1 MTKEVD
7 QRVVE
12 MRFDNKQFEQG
23 VRTPMSTLDRLKE
36 ALRFKGASDG
46 IDKVSASAK
55 ALSFSGAEKAVESLK
70 LKFSALEVAAVTAIG
85 KATSAGL
92 NMAKSFMGE
101 FSVIG
106 NMRSGFE
113 EYELKLNS
121 IQTIMSNTRD
131 QGVTMADVTAVLDE
145 LNTYADKTIYNFAE
159 MTRNIG
165 TFTAAGVDLNTSAKA
180 IQGIANLAAMSGSN
194 SQQASTA
201 MYQLSQA
208 LAAGTVKL
216 MDWNSVVN
224 AGMGGQLFQ
233 NALKETAREFGI
245 DVDAMIAKH
254 GSFRESLQ
262 EGWITA
268 EVMTTTLNKMTVD
281 GARQYGQA
289 MLESGRYTQ
298 EQVDALIASAQ
309 AAEDAATKVKTFTQL
324 IDTLKEAM
332 GSGWAKTWELIVG
345 DFDEAKE
352 FFTELSNLFGG
363 AIDAG
368 SDSRNSFV
376 EQVMGGGGLATLSG
390 IKSQLADA
398 GISYEVFQERCI
410 EAARTH
416 GVAIDD
422 MIAASGS
429 FEATL
434 KDGWL
439 GSDIF
444 SEAVSSMEGSCS
456 GAEAVLAEYQ
466 RIVDEIWNGDWG
478 NGEERMQR
486 LTEAGYDYAAMQS
499 LVESTIDGHRLSLE
513 ELSDEQLASIGLTE
527 DQIAVLREMGDTWDE
542 TAAEMQ
548 KQSGREMLMEGILN
562 VAHSLVDV
570 FGAVKSAF
578 SEVFPSNPEG
588 VRGAI
593 EGFRDLTERL
603 RPTEEALGK
612 IKTIFEGLFSVVKL
626 VLMPFQAAFGLIAEK
641 VGQLDGA
648 GDGLLD
654 FLAGA
659 AQGVTDFVKMVE
671 DAGGATGL
679 VKGAWDAMAGAAT
692 AAQSFIGGLIDGSGL
707 SELTLDG
714 AVGSVKEFVDSLS
727 FDTGIPLLDNLGPAL
742 ELVQGLLSDASSKA
756 KDLGESIGGFFSGI
770 FQGSETPQIADIG
783 SMFDKGAESAVSFSD
798 RLKSAGDS
806 LTGFLSGAA
815 DKVRGLVEGLG
826 EGLGSIASG
835 IGEGLGAIFG
845 GIGDGLSK
853 LNLGG
858 IAGLLAGVGVGS
870 AGLGAKNVSDSVS
883 GFIKALT
890 EPFEGFKKI
899 TDGVAGVLDRVK
911 DSVKAY
917 QTDLKADVLLKVAGA
932 IAVLAAS
939 VWVLST
945 IYPESLVS
953 ATTAVVALLVGL
965 ATATKLLGGG
975 TSLASA
981 AKSLTLMAGMSASV
995 LVLAAACKVLSTIE
1009 PTALL
1014 NSVLAV
1020 TAMMLALAKATSL
1033 SGGSGGGILKMV
1045 GLAASVLILAKAC
1058 EELGSLDDRS
1068 LLKGVTATSALV
1080 LVVGAFN
1087 KLSEKSRGVSS
1098 GLGFLAIAGS
1108 MKLLLSSVR
1117 DLAAMSDDGL
1127 QRGMT
1132 ALVGILAAVS
1142 LAMTLMAAMPKN
1154 MLGVGAGFGAMASGL
1169 LVMVG
1174 VIRLLAG
1181 LDPSVLTVGLVGLGA
1196 TLATMAVGIAAVGV
1210 ASKLLVGSTP
1220 ALLAFGAAA
1229 ALLGVGILAA
1239 GSGVAAFAT
1248 GLAAIAGV
1256 LSVSGVAIVGFV
1268 SAIGL
1273 AIAGLVP
1280 VFATAFGQ
1288 ALVAVCEQI
1297 ELGAPAIGSALVAV
1311 VLAAVTALGE
1321 SATGIA
1327 EGLLVTVLAILDKL
1341 VEYGPQI
1348 TDKLF
1353 DLLIQLVQKLGERS
1367 PELVSEFVAF
1377 FQELFASIGEAFD
1390 GIDVESLLE
1399 GLKMVALID
1408 GILAAL
1414 GVGAL
1419 LSVPAMAGVLGIGLV
1434 ATELTGVL
1442 AALGALN
1449 QIEGLDWS
1457 GGEGGELLKTLGD
1470 ALGGFIGSF
1479 AGSAAEGFSD
1489 HMPAM
1494 ATNLSGFME
1503 NLSGFLDGARGVDSS
1518 VTDGIGNL
1526 SAAIMM
1532 LVGSEL
1538 ATAVV
1543 TLLTAG
1549 SSFSDLGDEL
1559 TAFSESVKPFV
1570 DSVSQ
1575 YDASSFEGLGYLTG
1589 AIVNLSLAGLADA
1602 VSNVLGIF
1610 TGKSG
1615 LDTFGS
1621 DLSSLGEGLADF
1633 VEAVDG
1639 VQVTDGV
1646 TAAVEVAGS
1655 LAKLATSIPSTG
1667 GILQTLGGVKDLG
1680 EFGLQAAALGAGLM
1694 EFSVSVAGLVQSDGL
1709 TAAPAVGEALAS
1721 LAKTIPP
1728 SGGILQKLGGEQDL
1742 GKFGTNAAEF
1752 GKGIKAFADEV
1763 TGITSSTGAEEA
1775 VKIGTALKDLAAEIP
1790 STGGVVQLF
1799 AGEQDLGKFGEDAG
1813 TLGEG
1818 IKKFA
1823 DSVSGISSSTDASN
1837 AASVAQSLSE
1847 VAGSLSES
1855 GGLAQFF
1862 SGEKSLANFGEN
1874 IAAFGAAMKSFS
1886 DNVTD
1891 IDAGNMNGVVLAT
1904 SSLATS
1910 LKTVKDAGIDASTGS
1925 GLESACGFVASGYNK
1940 LKVDADL
1947 WNSGTVDNVVA
1958 NVEKLRGM
1966 VTGLSGLD
1974 TSGAESLKGAM
1985 TALSEIDLT
1994 SLDTSSLD
2002 GAFSAID
2009 TAAGGQSD
2017 KLYDT
2022 GKSLTASLSKG
2033 LSSGYEGLKANVS
2046 SLVEAVL
2053 ASVKEKDPSF
2063 RSSGTASMQSY
2074 AEGVGYGGSSIR
2086 SAISST
2092 MWGCI
2097 AAINGFY
2104 SSFASSGGYLAQGL
2118 ANGMSANTYLV
2129 TARAAAMANAAKVAA
2144 NAALGVASPSK
2155 EFYATGRWSAI
2166 GIINA
2171 MDDYRSRVAAAGSAL
2186 GTSAL
2191 DGIRSTIADMAS
2203 SNVGAL
2209 DVQPTIR
2216 PVLDLSDV
2224 ESGSSRVR
2232 GMLGGLNTAIGWSAS
2247 KAGAVGSNRYYRNQ
2261 NGSDEIVSAIRKLGA
2276 TIEGLPRNT
2285 YNVGGVT
2292 YDDGSATARAVEE
2305 LIRATVTEE
2314 RA

>member
-23 VRTPMSTLDRLKE
+23 VRTTMSTLDKLKE

-46 IDKVSASAK
+46 IDKVGASAK

-70 LKFSALEVAAVTAIG
+70 LKFSALEVAAVAAIG

-208 LAAGTVKL
+208 LAAGKVQL

-368 SDSRNSFV
+368 SDSRNSFI

-416 GVAIDD
+416 GVAIDE
-422 MIAASGS
+422 MIAEAGS

-456 GAEAVLAEYQ
+456 GAEAALAEYQ

-486 LTEAGYDYAAMQS
+486 LTEAGYDYAAVQS
-499 LVESTIDGHRLSLE
+499 LVDSTVDGHRLSLE
-513 ELSDEQLASIGLTE
+513 ELSDEQLASIGLAE

-570 FGAVKSAF
+570 FGAVKFAF
-578 SEVFPSNPEG
+578 SEVFPVNPEG
-588 VRGAI
+588 VRSAI
-593 EGFRDLTERL
+593 EGFRDLTERM
-603 RPTEEALGK
+603 
-612 IKTIFEGLFSVVKL
+612 KL
-626 VLMPFQAAFGLIAEK
+626 TGES
-641 VGQLDGA
+641 LD
-648 GDGLLD
+648 
-654 FLAGA
+654 
-659 AQGVTDFVKMVE
+659 T
-671 DAGGATGL
+671 
-679 VKGAWDAMAGAAT
+679 VKGI
-692 AAQSFIGGLIDGSGL
+692 F
-707 SELTLDG
+707 
-714 AVGSVKEFVDSLS
+714 K
-727 FDTGIPLLDNLGPAL
+727 
-742 ELVQGLLSDASSKA
+742 
-756 KDLGESIGGFFSGI
+756 GFFSTLRLIAIPIKAIGEEVGRCLSGI
-770 FQGSETPQIADIG
+770 TGP
-783 SMFDKGAESAVSFSD
+783 AESAFKFLGNAGVEFSGFVESLEHSGVVADRIREVFSFFQDAASNASVFLSAFLRGSGFSD
-798 RLKSAGDS
+798 GTISGTLVS
-806 LTGFLSGAA
+806 LEELVKTLSSDFALPGFEKAWEIIRRFLSLLSSAKTSVEEFGFGLGNSFGGAA
-815 DKVRGLVEGLG
+815 SKIVSVLAPVTEWLSQIDLQRVGVLL
-826 EGLGSIASG
+826 AS
-835 IGEGLGAIFG
+835 
-845 GIGDGLSK
+845 
-853 LNLGG
+853 GG
-858 IAGLLAGVGVGS
+858 IAAGGVG
-870 AGLGAKNVSDSVS
+870 LFKILN
-883 GFIKALT
+883 GFGELFKGNGRGVKGCAAALD
-890 EPFEGFKKI
+890 EVK
-899 TDGVAGVLDRVK
+899 GVL
-911 DSVKAY
+911 SSF
-917 QTDLKADVLLKVAGA
+917 QTDLKAASLLMIAGA
-932 IAVLAAS
+932 ISALVAS
-939 VWVLST
+939 VFVLST
-945 IYPESLVS
+945 IDEGKLVDS
-953 ATTAVVALLVGL
+953 VLALGALFGMLVGSL
-965 ATATKLLGGG
+965 KLLDTG
-975 TSLASA
+975 TGIIGATRSIATMLGIATSMYILSSSLRKISDQDPSSLASGVASIA
-981 AKSLTLMAGMSASV
+981 ALMLSMVAALKIMDGSKSTLRSSVQFVAMAGAIKMIVSA
-995 LVLAAACKVLSTIE
+995 C
-1009 PTALL
+1009 
-1014 NSVLAV
+1014 
-1020 TAMMLALAKATSL
+1020 
-1033 SGGSGGGILKMV
+1033 
-1045 GLAASVLILAKAC
+1045 
-1058 EELGSLDDRS
+1058 RS
-1068 LLKGVTATSALV
+1068 LAELDTASLIKSVAGISAIMGVMAGAIKVAGSSKTTLRSAVQFVAMAGAVRILVDACMILGGLDTASLVKGIAA
-1080 LVVGAFN
+1080 VGA
-1087 KLSEKSRGVSS
+1087 LSLFMAAVQRIPSKRSVSS
-1098 GLGFLAIAGS
+1098 GLGLLAVAGAIS
-1108 MKLLLSSVR
+1108 AISSVVKELGGMDSDGLMR
-1117 DLAAMSDDGL
+1117 GVGALVAMLTALSVAMS
-1127 QRGMT
+1127 
-1132 ALVGILAAVS
+1132 
-1142 LAMTLMAAMPKN
+1142 LMAAMPKN
-1154 MLGVGAGFGAMASGL
+1154 MMGVGLGFGAMATS
-1169 LVMVG
+1169 LVLVTAVVKTLGSM
-1174 VIRLLAG
+1174 
-1181 LDPSVLTVGLVGLGA
+1181 DPASLTKGLVGLGS
-1196 TLATMAVGIAAVGV
+1196 TLLAFAVGLAAVGV
-1210 ASKLLVGSTP
+1210 ASKLLSGSVP
-1220 ALLAFGAAA
+1220 ALLAFGATS
-1229 ALLGVGILAA
+1229 ALLGAGLLAA
-1239 GSGVAAFAT
+1239 GAGVALFAAGLST
-1248 GLAAIAGV
+1248 IAAVLAA
-1256 LSVSGVAIVGFV
+1256 SGGIIVGFATSFAV
-1268 SAIGL
+1268 
-1273 AIAGLVP
+1273 AIAQVIPL
-1280 VFATAFGQ
+1280 FAEKFGE
-1288 ALVAVCEQI
+1288 ALVAVCGVVTE
-1297 ELGAPAIGSALVAV
+1297 GAPAIGEALLALVKTAIN
-1311 VLAAVTALGE
+1311 VLVE
-1321 SATGIA
+1321 SAEELADGIFQ
-1327 EGLLVTVLAILDKL
+1327 VVVAILDKF

-1348 TDKLF
+1348 VEKCPQVIDILLDFFVQVLRKMSERVGELSGEMGSFLQALF
-1353 DLLIQLVQKLGERS
+1353 GTVGDVAQGLSPESLVQVLMS
-1367 PELVSEFVAF
+1367 V
-1377 FQELFASIGEAFD
+1377 
-1390 GIDVESLLE
+1390 
-1399 GLKMVALID
+1399 GLIALIVKAVSLITPMLPQALA
-1408 GILAAL
+1408 GVGSVGLIVAEIGAILA
-1414 GVGAL
+1414 V
-1419 LSVPAMAGVLGIGLV
+1419 
-1434 ATELTGVL
+1434 
-1442 AALGALN
+1442 LGALN
-1449 QIEGLDWS
+1449 QVPGFSWLMD
-1457 GGEGGELLKTLGD
+1457 EGGEFLKSLGD

-1494 ATNLSGFME
+1494 ATNLSGFMD

-1575 YDASSFEGLGYLTG
+1575 YDASSFEGLGYLTA

-1639 VQVTDGV
+1639 VQVTEGV
-1646 TAAVEVAGS
+1646 TAAVEVASS
-1655 LAKLATSIPSTG
+1655 LAALAGSIPSTG

-1694 EFSVSVAGLVQSDGL
+1694 AFSVSVEGLVQSDGL

-1775 VKIGTALKDLAAEIP
+1775 VKIGTSLKDLAEAIP

-1813 TLGEG
+1813 DLGEG

-1925 GLESACGFVASGYNK
+1925 GLESACGFVSSAY
-1940 LKVDADL
+1940 LKVTSDATVHDTA
-1947 WNSGTVDNVVA
+1947 TVDKVVA

-1974 TSGAESLKGAM
+1974 TSGAESLKGAL
-1985 TALSEIDLT
+1985 TAISEIDPS

-2009 TAAGGQSD
+2009 GAADGQSD

-2033 LSSGYEGLKANVS
+2033 LSSGYEGLKASVS
-2046 SLVEAVL
+2046 SLIGAVL
-2053 ASVKEKDPSF
+2053 AAVKEKDPSF

-2191 DGIRSTIADMAS
+2191 DGVRSTIADMAS
-2203 SNVGAL
+2203 SGVGAL

-2261 NGSDEIVSAIRKLGA
+2261 NGSDEVVSAIRKLGA

>member
-23 VRTPMSTLDRLKE
+23 VRTTMSTLDKLKE

-46 IDKVSASAK
+46 IDKVGASAK

-70 LKFSALEVAAVTAIG
+70 LKFSALEVAAVAAIG

-208 LAAGTVKL
+208 LAAGKVQL

-416 GVAIDD
+416 GVAIDE
-422 MIAASGS
+422 MIAEAGS

-444 SEAVSSMEGSCS
+444 SDAVSSMEGSCI
-456 GAEAVLAEYQ
+456 GAEAALAEYQ
-466 RIVDEIWNGDWG
+466 RIVDEIWNGEWG

-486 LTEAGYDYAAMQS
+486 LTEAGYDYAAVQS
-499 LVESTIDGHRLSLE
+499 LVDSTVDGHRLSLE
-513 ELSDEQLASIGLTE
+513 ELSDEQLASIGLAE

-612 IKTIFEGLFSVVKL
+612 IKTVFEGLFSVVKL

-671 DAGGATGL
+671 EAGGATDL

-714 AVGSVKEFVDSLS
+714 AIGSIKEFVDSLS
-727 FDTGIPLLDNLGPAL
+727 LDTGIPLLDNLAPAL
-742 ELVQGLLSDASSKA
+742 EWVRGLLSDASSKA
-756 KDLGESIGGFFSGI
+756 RDLGESIGGFFSGI

-826 EGLGSIASG
+826 SIASG

-883 GFIKALT
+883 GFIKAIT
-890 EPFEGFKKI
+890 EPFGGFKKM
-899 TDGVAGVLDRVK
+899 TDGVAGVLDGVK

-945 IYPESLVS
+945 IDPESLVS

-1045 GLAASVLILAKAC
+1045 GIAASVLILAKAC

-1142 LAMTLMAAMPKN
+1142 LAMTVMGAMPKN

-1181 LDPSVLTVGLVGLGA
+1181 LDPSVLTAGLVGLGA

-1239 GSGVAAFAT
+1239 GTGVAAFAT

-1353 DLLIQLVQKLGERS
+1353 DLLIQLIQKLGERS

-1377 FQELFASIGEAFD
+1377 FQELFASIGEAFE

-1449 QIEGLDWS
+1449 QIEGLDWIV
-1457 GGEGGELLKTLGD
+1457 GEGGELLKTLGD

-1479 AGSAAEGFSD
+1479 AGSATEGFSD

-1503 NLSGFLDGARGVDSS
+1503 NISGFLDGARGVDSS
-1518 VTDGIGNL
+1518 VTDGIGSL

-1575 YDASSFEGLGYLTG
+1575 YDASSFEGLGYLTA

-1639 VQVTDGV
+1639 VQVTEGV
-1646 TAAVEVAGS
+1646 TAAVEVASS
-1655 LAKLATSIPSTG
+1655 LAALAGSIPSTG

-1694 EFSVSVAGLVQSDGL
+1694 AFSVSVEGLVQSDGL

-1775 VKIGTALKDLAAEIP
+1775 VKIGTSLKDLAEAIP

-1813 TLGEG
+1813 DLGEG

-1925 GLESACGFVASGYNK
+1925 GLESACGFVSSAY
-1940 LKVDADL
+1940 LKVTSDATVHDTA
-1947 WNSGTVDNVVA
+1947 TVDKVVA

-1974 TSGAESLKGAM
+1974 TSGAESLKGAL
-1985 TALSEIDLT
+1985 TAISEIDPS

-2009 TAAGGQSD
+2009 GAADGQSD

-2033 LSSGYEGLKANVS
+2033 LSSGYEGLKASVS
-2046 SLVEAVL
+2046 SLIGAVL
-2053 ASVKEKDPSF
+2053 AAVKEKDPSF

-2191 DGIRSTIADMAS
+2191 DGVRSTIADMAS
-2203 SNVGAL
+2203 SGVGAL

-2261 NGSDEIVSAIRKLGA
+2261 NGSDEVVSAIRKLGA

>member
-1 MTKEVD
+1 MD
-7 QRVVE
+7 QRGVE
-12 MRFDNKQFEQG
+12 VHFDNKKIDQG
-23 VRTPMSTLDRLKE
+23 VRTTMSTLDKLKE

-46 IDKVSASAK
+46 IDKVGASAK

-70 LKFSALEVAAVTAIG
+70 LKFSALEVAAVAAIG
-85 KATSAGL
+85 KATSVGL

-208 LAAGTVKL
+208 LAAGKVQL

-416 GVAIDD
+416 GVAIDE
-422 MIAASGS
+422 MIAEAGS

-456 GAEAVLAEYQ
+456 GAEAALAEYQ

-486 LTEAGYDYAAMQS
+486 LTEAGYDYAAVQS
-499 LVESTIDGHRLSLE
+499 LVDSTVDGHRLSLE
-513 ELSDEQLASIGLTE
+513 ELSDEQLASIGLAE

-612 IKTIFEGLFSVVKL
+612 IKTVFEGLFSVVKL

-671 DAGGATGL
+671 EAGGATDL

-714 AVGSVKEFVDSLS
+714 AIGSIKEFVDSLS
-727 FDTGIPLLDNLGPAL
+727 LDTGIPLLDNLALAL
-742 ELVQGLLSDASSKA
+742 EWVRGLLSDASSKA
-756 KDLGESIGGFFSGI
+756 RDLGESIGGFFSGI

-826 EGLGSIASG
+826 SIASG

-883 GFIKALT
+883 GFIKAIT
-890 EPFEGFKKI
+890 EPFEDFKKM
-899 TDGVAGVLDRVK
+899 TDGVAGVLDGVK

-945 IYPESLVS
+945 IDPPESLVS

-975 TSLASA
+975 TNLASA

-1045 GLAASVLILAKAC
+1045 GIAASVLILAKAC

-1142 LAMTLMAAMPKN
+1142 LAMTVMGAMPKN

-1181 LDPSVLTVGLVGLGA
+1181 LDPSVLTAGLVGLGA

-1239 GSGVAAFAT
+1239 GTGVAAFAT

-1377 FQELFASIGEAFD
+1377 FQELFASIGEAFE

-1419 LSVPAMAGVLGIGLV
+1419 LSVPAMDGVLGIGLV

-1449 QIEGLDWS
+1449 QIEGLDWIV
-1457 GGEGGELLKTLGD
+1457 GEGGELLKTLGD

-1479 AGSAAEGFSD
+1479 AGSATEGFSD

-1503 NLSGFLDGARGVDSS
+1503 NISGFLDGARGVDSS

-1575 YDASSFEGLGYLTG
+1575 YDASSFEGLGYLTA

-1639 VQVTDGV
+1639 VQVTEGV
-1646 TAAVEVAGS
+1646 TAAVEVASS
-1655 LAKLATSIPSTG
+1655 LAALAGSIPSTG

-1694 EFSVSVAGLVQSDGL
+1694 AFSVSVEGLVQSDGL
-1709 TAAPAVGEALAS
+1709 TAAPAVGKALAS

-1775 VKIGTALKDLAAEIP
+1775 VKIGTSLKDLAEAIP

-1813 TLGEG
+1813 DLGEG

-1925 GLESACGFVASGYNK
+1925 GLESACGFVSSAY
-1940 LKVDADL
+1940 LKVTSDATVHDTA
-1947 WNSGTVDNVVA
+1947 TVDKVVA

-1974 TSGAESLKGAM
+1974 TSGAESLKGAL
-1985 TALSEIDLT
+1985 TAISEIDPS

-2009 TAAGGQSD
+2009 GAADGQSD

-2033 LSSGYEGLKANVS
+2033 LSSGYEGLKASVS
-2046 SLVEAVL
+2046 SLIGAVL
-2053 ASVKEKDPSF
+2053 AAVKEKDPSF

-2191 DGIRSTIADMAS
+2191 DGVRSTIADMAS
-2203 SNVGAL
+2203 SGVGAL

-2261 NGSDEIVSAIRKLGA
+2261 NGSDEVVSAIRKLGA

>member
-23 VRTPMSTLDRLKE
+23 VRTTMSTLDKLKE

-46 IDKVSASAK
+46 IDAVGASAK

-70 LKFSALEVAAVTAIG
+70 LKFSALEVAAVAAIG

-208 LAAGTVKL
+208 LAAGKVQL

-416 GVAIDD
+416 GVAIDE
-422 MIAASGS
+422 MIAEAGS

-444 SEAVSSMEGSCS
+444 SDAVSSMEGSCI
-456 GAEAVLAEYQ
+456 GAEAALAEYQ
-466 RIVDEIWNGDWG
+466 RIVDEIWNGEWG

-486 LTEAGYDYAAMQS
+486 LTEAGYDYAAVQS
-499 LVESTIDGHRLSLE
+499 LVDSTVDGHRLSLE
-513 ELSDEQLASIGLTE
+513 ELSDEQLASIGLAE

-612 IKTIFEGLFSVVKL
+612 IKTVFEGLFSVVKL

-671 DAGGATGL
+671 EAGGATDL

-714 AVGSVKEFVDSLS
+714 AIGSIKEFVDSLS
-727 FDTGIPLLDNLGPAL
+727 LDTGIPLIDNLAPAL
-742 ELVQGLLSDASSKA
+742 EWVRGLLSDASSKA
-756 KDLGESIGGFFSGI
+756 RDLGESIGGFFSGI
-770 FQGSETPQIADIG
+770 FQGSETPQIAGIG

-815 DKVRGLVEGLG
+815 DKVRGLV

-883 GFIKALT
+883 GFIKAIT
-890 EPFEGFKKI
+890 EPFEGFKKM
-899 TDGVAGVLDRVK
+899 TDGVAGVLDGVK

-945 IYPESLVS
+945 IDPESLVS

-975 TSLASA
+975 TNLASA

-1045 GLAASVLILAKAC
+1045 GIAASVLILAKAC

-1142 LAMTLMAAMPKN
+1142 LAMTVMGAMPKN

-1181 LDPSVLTVGLVGLGA
+1181 LDPSVLTAGLVGLGA

-1239 GSGVAAFAT
+1239 GTGVAAFAT

-1377 FQELFASIGEAFD
+1377 FQELFASIGEAFE

-1449 QIEGLDWS
+1449 QIEGLDWIV
-1457 GGEGGELLKTLGD
+1457 GEGGELLKTLGD

-1479 AGSAAEGFSD
+1479 AGSATEGFSD

-1503 NLSGFLDGARGVDSS
+1503 NISGFLDGARGVDSS
-1518 VTDGIGNL
+1518 VTDGIGSL

-1575 YDASSFEGLGYLTG
+1575 YDASSFEGLGYLTA

-1639 VQVTDGV
+1639 VQVTEGV
-1646 TAAVEVAGS
+1646 TAAVEVASS
-1655 LAKLATSIPSTG
+1655 LAALAGSIPSTG

-1694 EFSVSVAGLVQSDGL
+1694 AFSVSVEGLVQSDGL

-1775 VKIGTALKDLAAEIP
+1775 VKIGTSLKDLAEAIP

-1813 TLGEG
+1813 DLGEG

-1925 GLESACGFVASGYNK
+1925 GLESACGFVSSAY
-1940 LKVDADL
+1940 LKVTSDATVHDTA
-1947 WNSGTVDNVVA
+1947 TVDKVVA

-1974 TSGAESLKGAM
+1974 TSGAESLKGAL
-1985 TALSEIDLT
+1985 TAISEIDPS

-2009 TAAGGQSD
+2009 GAADGQSD

-2033 LSSGYEGLKANVS
+2033 LSSGYEGLKASVS
-2046 SLVEAVL
+2046 SLIGAVL
-2053 ASVKEKDPSF
+2053 AAVKEKDPSF

-2191 DGIRSTIADMAS
+2191 DGVRSTIADMAS
-2203 SNVGAL
+2203 SGVGAL

-2261 NGSDEIVSAIRKLGA
+2261 NGSDEVVSAIRKLGA

-2292 YDDGSATARAVEE
+2292 YDDGSATARAVED